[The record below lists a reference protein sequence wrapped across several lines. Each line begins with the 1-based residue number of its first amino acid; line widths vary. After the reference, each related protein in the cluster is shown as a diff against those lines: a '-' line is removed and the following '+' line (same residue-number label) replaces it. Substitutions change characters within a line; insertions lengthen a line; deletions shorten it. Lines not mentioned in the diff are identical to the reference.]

1 MERTSCGSAGGLCMG
16 LTCSDLSVSLCKMG
30 TVMSQAQK
38 YLVKFYRVAGSSKEH
53 KRLFKGKGKAMTDLL
68 NPLGPAISC
77 FASVCVAA
85 LRLSVTI

>member
-16 LTCSDLSVSLCKMG
+16 ANLFRPQCLSLQNGNCNV
-30 TVMSQAQK
+30 QAQK
-38 YLVKFYRVAGSSKEH
+38 YLIKFYRVAGSSKEH